1 MKPTVI
7 RDCIAGLSVAGL
19 MLPEGVAYAGIAGL
33 SPGRALA
40 AGIAG
45 GLVYALAGRSRFAII
60 SPTSSSAAIL
70 AAALAGMPG
79 DAVMREAM
87 ATALVAMTG
96 LIFLVLSP
104 DHNEGASLQSLTQ
117 AARRRAARS

>member
-1 MKPTVI
+1 MKRTVI
-7 RDCIAGLSVAGL
+7 RDCITGLSVAGL

-45 GLVYALAGRSRFAII
+45 GLTYAVIGRSRFAII

-70 AAALAGMPG
+70 AAALAGLSRDP
-79 DAVMREAM
+79 ATREMM
-87 ATALVAMTG
+87 ATALVAIAG
-96 LIFLVLSP
+96 CIFLALSCAVLP
-104 DHNEGASLQSLTQ
+104 LAS
-117 AARRRAARS
+117 R